1 MTFTPENAI
10 VWFEL
15 PVSDLEGA
23 AGFYEAV
30 LQTKLIDENM
40 GNGPVKIFPTNGGA
54 GAAGNLFQAD
64 GSSASNTV
72 VHLASPG
79 KLEDTLAR
87 VKSSGGDVA
96 SDIVELPAGRFAYC
110 LDPDGNRVG
119 FYTANA

>member
-23 AGFYEAV
+23 TGFYESV

-40 GNGPVKIFPTNGGA
+40 GAGPVKIFPTQDEAGA
-54 GAAGNLFQAD
+54 GGNLFESDAKP
-64 GSSASNTV
+64 STATV
-72 VHLASPG
+72 IHFASPG

-87 VKSSGGDVA
+87 VKSSGGDVM

-110 LDPDGNRVG
+110 LDPDGNSIGVFSR
-119 FYTANA
+119 